1 MSFFS
6 FFVAALAASASAS
19 ARSVV
24 LEHVPILPADWKQ
37 LDNVVDSAGEVSFSI
52 ALKQPN
58 IDMPALMAQG
68 GKHISLDEVR
78 ALRAP
83 DRSCVDRVMKWLK
96 DENISNVRQERDM
109 IHVHTTVA
117 DAEKL
122 LSGNFS
128 HYAYDGKVSKLRTQE
143 YSIPEELVDSIS
155 FINPVSNFMRPA
167 GDDVHLSRPL
177 ANFHAAKQNQTAA
190 KIPCHDGVG
199 ISCLKKLYNI
209 TYESPDSNSPA
220 RLGISGYLELH
231 ANHDDVRSFLSNQT
245 NITNY
250 DFKVEKVNGG
260 EDPGT
265 PVGREAVLDLEYG
278 MGLGYPA
285 AVTYYATGGRGD
297 MIEPDGQLVKGNKS
311 TNEPY
316 LDFIN
321 HLLEKPDDQL
331 PHVLSVSYGEDE
343 LSVPKQYAK
352 RVCDAYGLLTKRGT
366 TIVHASGDGGSTGG
380 HDGNCRSRDGRNTN
394 TTMPTFPASCP
405 WVTTVGATHQGS
417 NPQKGANFASGGF
430 SYYFDR
436 PSWQAS
442 AADGYIKGLDGHLD
456 GYYNKN
462 GRAIPDV
469 SIVGD
474 NFWVMHNGTSKYI
487 WGTSASAPV
496 FAAMITLVND
506 ARLRAGKQSVGYIN
520 ELLYSK
526 EGVAAFSDIT
536 RGTSYHCDFA
546 ARGWPAT
553 KGWDA
558 ITGLGEPRDF
568 SKLMKLL
575 YAA

>member
-6 FFVAALAASASAS
+6 FSVATLAASAS

-24 LEHVPILPADWKQ
+24 LEHVPVLPADWKQ

-58 IDMPALMAQG
+58 IDIPALMAQG

-78 ALRAP
+78 AMRAP

-96 DENISNVRQERDM
+96 DENISNVRQEPTMRM
-109 IHVHTTVA
+109 A
-117 DAEKL
+117 AK
-122 LSGNFS
+122 
-128 HYAYDGKVSKLRTQE
+128 
-143 YSIPEELVDSIS
+143 YSIPEELADSIS
-155 FINPVSNFMRPA
+155 FINPVANFMRPS

-209 TYESPDSNSPA
+209 TYGSPDSNSPA

-231 ANHDDVRSFLSNQT
+231 ANHDDVRAFLSKQT

-250 DFKVEKVNGG
+250 DFKVKKVNGG

-265 PVGREAVLDLEYG
+265 PVGTEAVLDLEYG
-278 MGLGYPA
+278 MGIGYPA
-285 AVTYYATGGRGD
+285 SVTYYATGGRGD
-297 MIEPDGQLVKGNKS
+297 MIDPDGQLVKGIKS
-311 TNEPY
+311 DNEPY
-316 LDFIN
+316 LEFIN
-321 HLLEKPDDQL
+321 HLLEKPDEQL

-352 RVCDAYGLLTKRGT
+352 RVCDAYGLLTKRGI
-366 TIVHASGDGGSTGG
+366 TIIHASE
-380 HDGNCRSRDGRNTN
+380 H
-394 TTMPTFPASCP
+394 CP

-442 AADGYIKGLDGHLD
+442 AADGYIRGLDGHLD

-496 FAAMITLVND
+496 FAASSP
-506 ARLRAGKQSVGYIN
+506 GW
-520 ELLYSK
+520 
-526 EGVAAFSDIT
+526 
-536 RGTSYHCDFA
+536 GTSYHCDFA

-553 KGWDA
+553 QGWDA
-558 ITGLGEPRDF
+558 VTGLGEPRDF

>member
-1 MSFFS
+1 M
-6 FFVAALAASASAS
+6 
-19 ARSVV
+19 
-24 LEHVPILPADWKQ
+24 
-37 LDNVVDSAGEVSFSI
+37 
-52 ALKQPN
+52 
-58 IDMPALMAQG
+58 
-68 GKHISLDEVR
+68 
-78 ALRAP
+78 RAP

-128 HYAYDGKVSKLRTQE
+128 HHAHGGKVSELRTQE
-143 YSIPEELVDSIS
+143 YSIPEELADSIS
-155 FINPVSNFMRPA
+155 FINPVANFMRPS

-177 ANFHAAKQNQTAA
+177 ANFHAAKQNQTAT
-190 KIPCHDGVG
+190 KIPCHDG
-199 ISCLKKLYNI
+199 
-209 TYESPDSNSPA
+209 A
-220 RLGISGYLELH
+220 
-231 ANHDDVRSFLSNQT
+231 FLSKQT

-265 PVGREAVLDLEYG
+265 PVGTKAVLDLEYG
-278 MGLGYPA
+278 MGIGYPA
-285 AVTYYATGGRGD
+285 SVTYYATGGRGD
-297 MIEPDGQLVKGNKS
+297 MIDPDGQLVEGIKS
-311 TNEPY
+311 GNEPY
-316 LDFIN
+316 LEFIN
-321 HLLEKPDDQL
+321 HLREKPDEQL

-343 LSVPKQYAK
+343 LGVPKQYAK

-366 TIVHASGDGGSTGG
+366 TIIHASGDGGSTGG
-380 HDGNCRSRDGRNTN
+380 HYGKCRSRNGKNTN
-394 TTMPTFPASCP
+394 ITMPTFPASCP
-405 WVTTVGATHQGS
+405 WVTSVGATHQGS
-417 NPQKGANFASGGF
+417 NPQKGANFASSGF

-442 AADGYIKGLDGHLD
+442 AADGYIRGLDGHLD
-456 GYYNKN
+456 GYYNKI

-520 ELLYSK
+520 EFLYSK

-553 KGWDA
+553 QGWDA
-558 ITGLGEPRDF
+558 VTGLGEPRDF

>member
-1 MSFFS
+1 MSFFFS
-6 FFVAALAASASAS
+6 VATLAASAS

-24 LEHVPILPADWKQ
+24 LEHVPVLPADWKQ

-58 IDMPALMAQG
+58 IDIPALMAQG

-78 ALRAP
+78 AMRAP
-83 DRSCVDRVMKWLK
+83 DRSCVDRVMKWLR

-128 HYAYDGKVSKLRTQE
+128 HHAHGGKVSELRTQE
-143 YSIPEELVDSIS
+143 YSIPEELADSIS
-155 FINPVSNFMRPA
+155 FINPVANFMRPS
-167 GDDVHLSRPL
+167 GDD
-177 ANFHAAKQNQTAA
+177 NQTAP

-231 ANHDDVRSFLSNQT
+231 ANHDDVRAFLSKQT

-250 DFKVEKVNGG
+250 DFKVKKVNGG

-265 PVGREAVLDLEYG
+265 PVGTEAVLDLEYG
-278 MGLGYPA
+278 MGIGYPA
-285 AVTYYATGGRGD
+285 SVTYYATGGRGD
-297 MIEPDGQLVKGNKS
+297 MIDPDGQLVKGIKS
-311 TNEPY
+311 DNEPY
-316 LDFIN
+316 LEFIN
-321 HLLEKPDDQL
+321 HLLEKPDEQL

-366 TIVHASGDGGSTGG
+366 IIHASGNGGSTGG
-380 HDGNCRSRDGRNTN
+380 HYGKCRSRDGKNTN
-394 TTMPTFPASCP
+394 ITMPTFPASCP
-405 WVTTVGATHQGS
+405 WVTT
-417 NPQKGANFASGGF
+417 
-430 SYYFDR
+430 
-436 PSWQAS
+436 AS
-442 AADGYIKGLDGHLD
+442 AADGYIRGLDGHLD

-553 KGWDA
+553 QCWDA
-558 ITGLGEPRDF
+558 VTGLGEPRDF